1 MIRILFVAPDG
12 PLREFPKQA
21 EGISV
26 TVSSA
31 DPVLA
36 LEQESFDG
44 VAVGLDFLT
53 LRIVAACDASGIP
66 IVVLIPPGRSLEQL
80 NAFGISQGLPASA
93 SWAEIADALGLGR
106 TVIEHEP
113 NENPSKPAEVIAVWG
128 PTGAPGRT
136 VIAINLAAELALVG
150 HKVLLIDA
158 DTYGGAV
165 AGHLELFDEAPGFLA
180 AARMAQQ
187 GVLDEVELARVSH
200 CVALGKA
207 SMTVL
212 SGTVSSRR
220 WPEIT
225 PTRIRAALEEFRA
238 RYDSIVVDV
247 GFNLEE
253 DEEIVSDLV
262 GPRRNQ
268 VTLEMLRESDTVI
281 AVAGSD
287 VIGIARFIHSLD
299 ALREAADSARIVV
312 VANRVRSERGSNGG
326 VIKHTLSRFAGI
338 DEVSLVSHDPAAFAA
353 SLESALPLCLAAP
366 KSASRG
372 QLRGLVTK
380 VVTTQSAP
388 ALSPA

>member
-1 MIRILFVAPDG
+1 MIRILLVAPDE
-12 PLREFPKQA
+12 PAMELPRQA

-26 TVSSA
+26 SVSSA
-31 DPVLA
+31 DAVLA
-36 LEQESFDG
+36 LEHESFDG
-44 VAVGLDFLT
+44 VAVGLDFLS
-53 LRIVAACDASGIP
+53 LRLVAVCDASSVP
-66 IVVLIPPGRSLEQL
+66 LVVLIPPGRSSEQL
-80 NAFGISQGLPASA
+80 SAFGIGQSLPASA
-93 SWAEIADALGLGR
+93 SWAEIASALGLS
-106 TVIEHEP
+106 VSEAEHELIEECS
-113 NENPSKPAEVIAVWG
+113 NAARVISVWG

-136 VIAINLAAELALVG
+136 VIAINVAAELALAG
-150 HKVLLIDA
+150 QKVLLIDA

-200 CVALGKA
+200 CVELGKT

-238 RYDSIVVDV
+238 RFDAIVVDV

-299 ALREAADSARIVV
+299 ALREAADSAQILV

-338 DEVSLVSHDPAAFAA
+338 DEVNLVSHDPAAFTT
-353 SLESALPLCLAAP
+353 SLDSAMPLCLAAP
-366 KSASRG
+366 KSVARG
-372 QLRGLVTK
+372 QIRALALAVSERAREL
-380 VVTTQSAP
+380 AP
-388 ALSPA
+388 Y